1 MIRFLDLQ
9 KVTACHAEEYQ
20 EAMRQ
25 VVDSGWFLQ
34 GEQTRAFES
43 AYASFIGTRHCI
55 GVGNGLD
62 ALTLIYRAYIEM
74 GRMLDDAEKDAE
86 KIGKEFDAL
95 RSVWFMKEEKN
106 RTTN

>member
-1 MIRFLDLQ
+1 MIGGMIVLGALLVVSVIAHFFFWRSSQ
-9 KVTACHAEEYQ
+9 KHYNECMKQVKALNERLEQLTAT
-20 EAMRQ
+20 
-25 VVDSGWFLQ
+25 D
-34 GEQTRAFES
+34 
-43 AYASFIGTRHCI
+43 
-55 GVGNGLD
+55 
-62 ALTLIYRAYIEM
+62 IEM